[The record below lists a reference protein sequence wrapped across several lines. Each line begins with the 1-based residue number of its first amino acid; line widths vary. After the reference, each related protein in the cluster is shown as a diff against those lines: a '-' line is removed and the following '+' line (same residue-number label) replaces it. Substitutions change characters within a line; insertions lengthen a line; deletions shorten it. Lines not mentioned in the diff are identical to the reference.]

1 MGQSIFL
8 RLINR
13 VLKPLRYRVLPIST
27 FRLAVESLHRAHKP
41 VNFIQVGANDG
52 VRFDDLYF
60 TVTGARW
67 SGLVIEPLPN
77 MYKRLVSNYQDHP
90 QVKPLNIAIHP
101 TEQQAV
107 IYHVKSN
114 ALGKYPDYAAGI
126 PSMLRSHLIN
136 HGVHENDIEE
146 TLVPC
151 KTLTQV
157 AIESGFD
164 RVDVLQIDTEGFDLE
179 VLRTIDFS
187 VLKPEIIKFEW
198 MNLTY
203 DDRQSASNLLKS
215 EGYTLFLEHGET
227 DCVAVINI
235 KML

>member
-1 MGQSIFL
+1 M
-8 RLINR
+8 
-13 VLKPLRYRVLPIST
+13 LKPYRYRLMPLST
-27 FRLAVESLHRAHKP
+27 FRLAIEALFRANKP
-41 VNFIQVGANDG
+41 VRFIQVGANDG

-60 TVTGARW
+60 TVTSARW

-107 IYHVKSN
+107 LYHVKSN

-126 PSMLRSHLIN
+126 PSMLRSHLID
-136 HGVHENDIEE
+136 HGVNEDDIEE

-157 AIESGFD
+157 ALESGFIE
-164 RVDVLQIDTEGFDLE
+164 VDVLQIDTEGFDVE

-187 VLKPEIIKFEW
+187 VIKPEIIKFEW
-198 MNLTY
+198 MNLTNE
-203 DDRQSASNLLKS
+203 DRQSASNLLKN
-215 EGYTLFLEHGET
+215 EGYTLFLEHGAT
-227 DCVAVINI
+227 DCVAVINS